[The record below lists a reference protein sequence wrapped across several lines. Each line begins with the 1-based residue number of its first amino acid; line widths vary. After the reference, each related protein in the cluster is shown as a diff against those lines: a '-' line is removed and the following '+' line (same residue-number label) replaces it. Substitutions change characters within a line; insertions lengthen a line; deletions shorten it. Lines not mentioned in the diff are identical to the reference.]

1 MPIVQVSRITQRKG
15 LEEDLPQPLAGAELG
30 WAVDQRRLYIGNG
43 TLAEG
48 APIVGNTEI
57 LTEFSDIL
65 SYANSY
71 TYRGDAAGYTAQ
83 TGADPSTPVSQSLQ
97 ARLDSFVVVTDFGAT
112 GDGVTDDTAA
122 INRALFQLYC
132 RQTNTQIRRGL
143 YFPAGEYVITNTLLI
158 PPYAFLYGDGAN
170 SSVISFRVL
179 AWVAGTLYAAGVL
192 VRDNATGT
200 YYRSLIPVDDPTIT
214 LANTTYWQAQTLPPY
229 VARTADSQQQT
240 GLNIGINAV
249 TPRNVEINH
258 MRFQTSIVGDGI
270 VSHDIFLVEKAVQ
283 CTLRGVNFA
292 GTLPDTDPEISQPN
306 LSALVFSSTTSLPCT
321 DITVDD
327 CSFRACTRGIEANE
341 FTKGVTISN
350 SRFDTLYQG
359 VRLGSPS
366 PVDGGPT
373 GFRILHNTFDRIYE
387 EGVSI
392 ENCSLNATGY
402 NTFYDVGNQF
412 NGVGNPAGPIISIDA
427 DQNISVGD
435 LFQRTQSQAL
445 SGAGYPR
452 VRLFNSTT
460 GATPVAMALS
470 SADQIQLG
478 SMTHRVMPDPIDSL
492 PRTQMTVLDGI
503 PGQTLFQFNTAI
515 SRQNGGFWSFDMP
528 YTVVRF
534 TAGTQAVRKG
544 VLTVVA
550 GGDDSAGEGIVYTDD
565 FIDNE
570 TTDTVLIATESS
582 NVVSVA
588 ISAEATGFDGVIYY
602 GTQYQA

>member
-48 APIVGNTEI
+48 APVVGNTEI

-65 SYANSY
+65 SYSNTY
-71 TYRGDAAGYTAQ
+71 TYRGDVAGYTAQ
-83 TGADPSTPVSQSLQ
+83 TGADPSAPISQSLQ
-97 ARLDSFVVVTDFGAT
+97 SRLDSYVVVTDFGAT
-112 GDGVTDDTAA
+112 GNGVTDDTAA

-143 YFPAGEYVITNTLLI
+143 YFPAGEYVITDTLLI

-179 AWVAGTLYAAGVL
+179 PWVAGTLYATGIL
-192 VRDNATGT
+192 VRDNATGI
-200 YYRSLIPVDDPTIT
+200 YYRSRIPLDDLTVT
-214 LANTTYWQAQTLPPY
+214 LANTTYWQAETLPPY
-229 VARTADSQQQT
+229 VARTADSQQQI

-258 MRFQTSIVGDGI
+258 MRFQTSVVGDGI
-270 VSHDIFLVEKAVQ
+270 VSYGIFLMEKAVQ

-292 GTLPDTDPEISQPN
+292 GTLPATSPEISQPN
-306 LSALVFSSTTSLPCT
+306 LSALVFASTASLPCT
-321 DITVDD
+321 DITIDD
-327 CSFRACTRGIEANE
+327 CAFRACTRGIEANE
-341 FTKGVTISN
+341 ITKGVTVSN
-350 SRFDTLYQG
+350 SRFDTLFQG
-359 VRLGSPS
+359 VRLGSVS
-366 PVDGGPT
+366 PVEGGPT
-373 GFRILHNTFDRIYE
+373 GFRILHNTFDNIYE

-392 ENCSLNATGY
+392 ENCRLNATGY
-402 NTFYDVGNQF
+402 NVFYDVGNQF
-412 NGVGNPAGPIISIDA
+412 NGTANPAGPVIAIDA

-435 LFQRTQSQAL
+435 MFERTQAQSL
-445 SGAGYPR
+445 SGSGYPR
-452 VRLFNSTT
+452 IQLFNSVS
-460 GATPVAMALS
+460 GATPVAMATS
-470 SADQIQLG
+470 GADQIQLG
-478 SMTHRVMPDPIDSL
+478 STTHRIMPDGNAV

-503 PGQTLFQFNTAI
+503 PDQTLFETSTLV

-528 YTVVRF
+528 YTVIRF

-544 VLTVVA
+544 ILTVVA

-570 TTDTVLIATESS
+570 TTDTFLAATETG
-582 NVVSVA
+582 NIVSVA
-588 ISAEATGFDGVIYY
+588 VSAEATGFNGVIYY
-602 GTQYQA
+602 SVQYQA